1 MLVTNTHVLSL
12 ITKDHIHVYTILLPF
27 VGVVIR
33 EVLGHALG
41 NMKISKQ
48 SVFWTIEQKLLKESE
63 CGLAL
68 SMTGFF

>member
-1 MLVTNTHVLSL
+1 M
-12 ITKDHIHVYTILLPF
+12 
-27 VGVVIR
+27 GVVIR

-68 SMTGFF
+68 SMTGFFWISCSLCYAGDAEALVRL